1 MADKGQLIHV
11 NGYAMFFFDKEYKL
25 RKKNKQYS
33 QLDVLAQ
40 SVTCMAQS
48 LLRVL
53 VIVRD

>member
-11 NGYAMFFFDKEYKL
+11 NGYAMFFFDKSTSSG
-25 RKKNKQYS
+25 KKTS
-33 QLDVLAQ
+33 STPQLDVLAQ

-53 VIVRD
+53 VIVHD